1 MKHLDAL
8 CAARLALHDAN
19 GSLLALAEKEDR
31 ALTAA
36 EAALFDERN
45 AQVDEL
51 TEQIDS
57 AGTRRNPLGGSR
69 SGGDDGGFESLGE
82 MMQCLGRL
90 TRGEGLDDRLAEL
103 KVSAATMGSSSGGG
117 GFLLPG
123 AFQLGL
129 FDKGSVPAEFPL
141 LSRCTTVPMSNPTI
155 SAPGFADNSH
165 AVSPHGIDWAT
176 IPEGGS
182 FGSYQ
187 SIDAEEVTLTCHK
200 TGAVF
205 SANREWIDDSGP
217 EVRKMLEDAWVGS
230 LRWHIES
237 KLWGGIGASE
247 ALGVLRAPSLIA
259 VDPED
264 GQAAATITAT
274 NITDMYS
281 RLRSGADGAAFW
293 AANRTCLPQ
302 LLSLYWPI
310 GTAGVPA
317 GIVDRGS
324 INGRPT
330 MAILGLDLVLTE
342 HLPTLGNQGDIMLI
356 DPRPL
361 LLGDR
366 RQIVLDASEHALFSS
381 DKIAFRTSVRYDA
394 TPTPRTTFQPANGS
408 TLSPYVTLAERT

>member
-1 MKHLDAL
+1 MTNAQLIKI
-8 CAARLALHDAN
+8 RNQLHRAN
-19 GSLLALAEKEDR
+19 GDLIELAEKEDR
-31 ALTAA
+31 DFTAI
-36 EAALFDERN
+36 EAATFDERT
-45 AQVDEL
+45 AQIDEL
-51 TEQIDS
+51 TAEINGN
-57 AGTRRNPLGGSR
+57 GTRRNPLGGSR
-69 SGGDDGGFESLGE
+69 SSGDDGGFESLGE

-103 KVSAATMGSSSGGG
+103 KVSAAAMGSSSGGG

-129 FDKGSVPAEFPL
+129 FDKGSVPSEFPL

-205 SANREWIDDSGP
+205 SANREWIDDAGP
-217 EVRKMLEDAWVGS
+217 EVRKMLEDAWVNS
-230 LRWHIES
+230 LRWHVES

-247 ALGVLRAPSLIA
+247 ALGVLRAPALIA

-264 GQAAATITAT
+264 GQAAATITAA
-274 NITDMYS
+274 NIAAMYS
-281 RLRSGADGAAFW
+281 RLRSGAEGAAFW
-293 AANRTCLPQ
+293 ACNRTCLPQ
-302 LLSLYWPI
+302 LLSLNWPI

-317 GIVDRGS
+317 GIVDHGS

-330 MAILGLDLVLTE
+330 MSILGLDLVLTE
-342 HLPTLGNQGDIMLI
+342 HLPTLGSQGDIMLI
-356 DPRPL
+356 DPRPV

-394 TPTPRTTFQPANGS
+394 VPTPRTTFTPANGDS
-408 TLSPYVTLAERT
+408 LSPYVVLAERS